1 MTMSVSVHMPVK
13 EATEQ
18 CSVKEK
24 VSDIL
29 LDISWRGLARR
40 YFGKSS
46 SWMYHKM
53 DGIYGGLNAG
63 FTEQEQA
70 ELKGALCDLAD
81 RIRRCADAL

>member
-1 MTMSVSVHMPVK
+1 MNEVITVVPVK
-13 EATEQ
+13 VAEQ
-18 CSVKEK
+18 LTVKQK

-53 DGIYGGLNAG
+53 DGIYSGNNTG
-63 FTEQEQA
+63 FTEQEQV

-81 RIRRCADAL
+81 RIRRCADTL

>member
-1 MTMSVSVHMPVK
+1 MNEVITVVPVK
-13 EATEQ
+13 VAEQ
-18 CSVKEK
+18 LTVKQK

-53 DGIYGGLNAG
+53 DGIYSGNNSG
-63 FTEQEQA
+63 FTEQEKV

-81 RIRRCADAL
+81 RIRRCADTL

>member
-1 MTMSVSVHMPVK
+1 MNEVITVVPVK
-13 EATEQ
+13 VAEQ
-18 CSVKEK
+18 LTVKQK

-53 DGIYGGLNAG
+53 DGIYSGNNSG
-63 FTEQEQA
+63 FTEQEQV

-81 RIRRCADAL
+81 RIRRCADTL